1 MKPTIETLNLFKLA
15 SGDEFCLQ
23 LYKFVGK
30 KRSKKVYI
38 QSNLHGSEIVG
49 NAVISQL
56 IDFLSTLSKSQLDGE
71 IWFLPVCNPLG
82 TNQRN
87 HFFSSG
93 RYNSYDGKDW
103 NRIFWDYEKFCQDL
117 DQFVE
122 DNLKFDSLTIQ
133 ENFLEKQ
140 KAAFSKQGEK
150 INHPSSAPLFEQY
163 RYQLQSLSMDAN
175 YVIDIHSSSNKC
187 VDYLF
192 CFPGEQEKSAKYFN
206 IDYGISMDTYDG
218 DAFDE
223 AFMKPWLAL
232 EKRFETMG
240 RKITVDRESW
250 TLELGSGM
258 EMKPESVA
266 IGVAGIK
273 NYLVHKGLLKLENY
287 CQQKTEITLVSRQQI
302 KNYYAPTGGMIQNR
316 LPLQSSVKKGDKIY
330 EILTFN
336 KQGELP
342 KIIDIYAEKD
352 GFIFDVSSNYSV
364 NQGDYILAICS
375 PQLDSIS

>member
-15 SGDEFCLQ
+15 SGDEFSLQ
-23 LYKFVGK
+23 LYQFVGQ
-30 KRSKKVYI
+30 KRVKKVYI

-56 IDFLSTLSKSQLDGE
+56 IDSLSNLKKGQLDGE
-71 IWFLPVCNPLG
+71 ILLLPVCNPLG

-103 NRIFWDYEKFCQDL
+103 NRIFWDYEKFCRDL
-117 DQFVE
+117 DRFIE

-133 ENFLEKQ
+133 ENFLQKQ
-140 KAAFSKQGEK
+140 KAAFQQQLEK
-150 INHPSSAPLFEQY
+150 INCPSSAPLFEQY

-187 VDYLF
+187 IDYLF
-192 CFPGEQEKSAKYFN
+192 CFPGEQQKSAKYFN
-206 IDYGISMDTYDG
+206 INYGVLMDTYDG

-240 RKITVDRESW
+240 RKIKVDRESW

-258 EMKPESVA
+258 EMQPQSVA

-273 NYLVHKGLLKLENY
+273 NYLVNKGVLNLDGYKL
-287 CQQKTEITLVSRQQI
+287 QKTEITLVSRQQI

-316 LPLQSSVKKGDKIY
+316 LSLETFVKKGDKIY

-336 KQGELP
+336 KLGKLP
-342 KIIDIYAEKD
+342 EIIDIYSEND

-364 NQGDYILAICS
+364 NQGDYVLALCS
-375 PQLDSIS
+375 PD

>member
-15 SGDEFCLQ
+15 SGDEFFLQ

-30 KRSKKVYI
+30 KRGKKVYI

-71 IWFLPVCNPLG
+71 IWLLPVCNPLG

-103 NRIFWDYEKFCQDL
+103 NRIFWDYEKFCHHL
-117 DQFVE
+117 DEFV
-122 DNLKFDSLTIQ
+122 NNNIKFDSLTIQ
-133 ENFLEKQ
+133 ENFLQQQ
-140 KAAFSKQGEK
+140 KNAFSQQLEK
-150 INHPSSAPLFEQY
+150 INNPSGAPLFEQY

-175 YVIDIHSSSNKC
+175 YVIDIHSSSNQC
-187 VDYLF
+187 IDYLF
-192 CFPGEQEKSAKYFN
+192 CFPGQQEESANYFL
-206 IDYGISMDTYDG
+206 IDYGILMDTYDG

-232 EKRFETMG
+232 EKRLEKAG
-240 RKITVDRESW
+240 RKINFDRESW

-258 EMKPESVA
+258 KMTPQSVNR
-266 IGVAGIK
+266 GVKGII
-273 NYLVHKGLLKLENY
+273 NYLVQKKVLKLANHSLIS
-287 CQQKTEITLVSRQQI
+287 QDITLVSRQSI
-302 KNYYAPTGGMIQNR
+302 RNYYAPTGGMIQNR
-316 LPLQSSVKKGDKIY
+316 LPLQTEVKAGDKLY
-330 EILTFN
+330 EILSFN
-336 KQGELP
+336 KQGNLP
-342 KIIDIYAEKD
+342 EVIDICAEKD
-352 GFIFDVSSNYSV
+352 GFIFDVSTNYSV
-364 NQGDYILAICS
+364 NQGDYVLALCS
-375 PQLDSIS
+375 L

>member
-1 MKPTIETLNLFKLA
+1 MKPIIETLNLFKLA
-15 SGDEFCLQ
+15 SGDQFSLQ
-23 LYKFVGK
+23 LYKFIGK
-30 KRSKKVYI
+30 KRGKKVYI

-56 IDFLSTLSKSQLDGE
+56 IDFLSTLNKSQLDGE
-71 IWFLPVCNPLG
+71 IWLLPVCNPLG

-117 DQFVE
+117 DKFIE

-133 ENFLEKQ
+133 ENFLQKQ
-140 KAAFSKQGEK
+140 KAAFQQQLEK
-150 INHPSSAPLFEQY
+150 IQRPSSAPLFEQY

-187 VDYLF
+187 IDYLF

-206 IDYGISMDTYDG
+206 INYGVLMDTYDG

-232 EKRFETMG
+232 EKKFETMG

-258 EMKPESVA
+258 KMEEKSVA

-273 NYLVHKGLLKLENY
+273 NYLVNKGILKLENY
-287 CQQKTEITLVSRQQI
+287 NQQITEITLVSRQQI

-316 LPLQSSVKKGDKIY
+316 LLLQNSVKKGDKIY

-336 KQGELP
+336 KRGKLP
-342 KIIDIYAEKD
+342 KKIYIYA
-352 GFIFDVSSNYSV
+352 
-364 NQGDYILAICS
+364 
-375 PQLDSIS
+375 